1 MQTFSTILL
10 NSMLYEVYEML
21 TTGHLDV
28 YYFHKYISSQLAD
41 KLFLI
46 FQSKLQKAGKN
57 VEAMPLRPEKVYEVE
72 NEMKAQHVTSSIYPY
87 EICFWMLYH
96 TLMVS
101 TTYFR
106 TLQQRITDYQQNY

>member
-1 MQTFSTILL
+1 
-10 NSMLYEVYEML
+10 MLYEVYEML
-21 TTGHLDV
+21 AIGHLDV

-46 FQSKLQKAGKN
+46 FKLKLQEARKN

-87 EICFWMLYH
+87 EICSWMLYH

-106 TLQQRITDYQQNY
+106 TLQQRITDYQHNF